1 MEDKKINAVIKMIIL
16 PLLIVICFACTT
28 LDNDNAQKLNDDEPT
43 FTIVEYDENKYVY
56 PISLL
61 ENFKRGELST
71 GIISEYRTPNRAL
84 FKKFKSDT
92 TFEVV
97 LDMEELPIEKRK
109 YLKHDQIKS
118 FDVSYSPDLS
128 IRLHKVYLYTYK
140 GYFDM
145 AEYRIEQWRT
155 TVMGVTNEGGLFI
168 YPRMLKS
175 NLENYIA
182 LPPKEKQPDQQL
194 MIDMMSDEYRIF
206 IDGRAVNDKSIV
218 SQDHKDYY
226 YFYESEQ
233 RVSALSQDSESNYY
247 YNEPEKENI
256 RNLIL
261 FTKKG
266 YADLVKIYETS
277 KAPELDII
285 IN

>member
-1 MEDKKINAVIKMIIL
+1 MEDKKLNSLIKMIFL
-16 PLLIVICFACTT
+16 PLLIVICFACTN
-28 LDNDNAQKLNDDEPT
+28 LDTDNTQMLYNDEPT
-43 FTIVEYDENKYVY
+43 FTIVEFDENKYVY

-71 GIISEYRTPNRAL
+71 GIISEYRTPNKAL
-84 FKKFKSDT
+84 FEKFKSDA

-97 LDMEELPIEKRK
+97 LDMEELPAEKRK
-109 YLKHDQIKS
+109 YMEYNQIKS
-118 FDVSYSPDLS
+118 FDVSYSPDLAKRS
-128 IRLHKVYLYTYK
+128 HKVYLYTYK

-145 AEYRIEQWRT
+145 AEDRIEQWRT

-175 NLENYIA
+175 NLENYIV

-194 MIDMMSDEYRIF
+194 MIDMMSDEYRII
-206 IDGRAVNDKSIV
+206 IDGRAVNDKYIV

-226 YFYESEQ
+226 YFYESQQ
-233 RVSALSQDSESNYY
+233 RVSALSQDTESNYY
-247 YNEPEKENI
+247 YNEPQKEDI
-256 RNLIL
+256 INLIL

-266 YADLVKIYETS
+266 YADLVKIYESS
-277 KAPELDII
+277 KVPELDII